1 MPYYHIKVITKEG
14 QVEEFHR
21 EYPDLTVLQND
32 IGRSGLLLIEAKE
45 KKQRKQQFLQIIQR
59 LRNRLSSGV
68 VRDEDI
74 YNLFYELGVILKA
87 GVPVMRAFRMIIDE
101 TGKEVMKKFLE
112 RVLFDLKEGRDFS
125 SILEGN
131 EAAGIYNFK
140 PYIPIIRMGEKTGQ
154 LGECFLNIAGNLEK
168 SMKIKSEITN
178 AMIYPLVLMGTSLM
192 ALYVMLVYV
201 IPRFDSIVSS
211 FKVVLP
217 FHTRVLF
224 GISSFLNAHQNGVII
239 ALILLLGAILY
250 FSRKPEVKLFFNQLL
265 NRLPLIRTIKFSSEN
280 LHFLH
285 SFSNLLSGG
294 VPILTSLDLALESF
308 SAEPVKNKLKNA
320 SLSLRKGETL
330 ANALKETGIFPEIM
344 SNMIRVG
351 EESGTLPEV
360 LKELY
365 NFMSERFLKKTKRY
379 MNLLEPLIIL
389 FVALFIGLLIMTILP
404 IILNLSDIKF

>member
-1 MPYYHIKVITKEG
+1 
-14 QVEEFHR
+14 
-21 EYPDLTVLQND
+21 
-32 IGRSGLLLIEAKE
+32 
-45 KKQRKQQFLQIIQR
+45 
-59 LRNRLSSGV
+59 SSGT

-87 GVPVMRAFRMIIDE
+87 GVPVIRAFRMIIDE
-101 TGKEVMKKFLE
+101 TGKESMKKFME
-112 RVLFDLKEGRDFS
+112 VVLFDLKEGRDFS
-125 SILEGN
+125 DILEGK
-131 EAAGIYNFK
+131 EAAKIYNFK
-140 PYIPIIRMGEKTGQ
+140 PYIPVIRMGEKTGQ
-154 LGECFLNIAGNLEK
+154 LGESFLNIAVNLEK

-178 AMIYPLVLMGTSLM
+178 AMIYPMVLMGTSLM

-201 IPRFDSIVSS
+201 IPRFESIVSS

-224 GISSFLNAHQNGVII
+224 AISSFLNAHQDVVII
-239 ALILLLGAILY
+239 TFILLLVALLY
-250 FSRKPEVKLFFNQLL
+250 LSRKPEVKLFFNQLL
-265 NRLPLIRTIKFSSEN
+265 NKLPLIRTIKFSSEN

-285 SFSNLLSGG
+285 SLSNLLSGG
-294 VPILTSLDLALESF
+294 VPILTSLDIALESF
-308 SAEPVKNKLKNA
+308 SAEPVKNKLRNA

-330 ANALKETGIFPEIM
+330 ANALKETGIFPEIVP
-344 SNMIRVG
+344 NMIRVG